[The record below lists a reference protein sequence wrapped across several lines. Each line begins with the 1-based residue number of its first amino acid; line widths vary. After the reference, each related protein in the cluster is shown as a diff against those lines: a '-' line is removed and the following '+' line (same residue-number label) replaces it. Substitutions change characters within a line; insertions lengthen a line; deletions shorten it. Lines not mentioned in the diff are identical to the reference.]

1 MVILQEQKR
10 RFGVI
15 FAALFGI
22 LVIGTVG
29 FHLIEGWS
37 FVDCLYMSVITLST
51 VGFGEPKP
59 MGETGRIFVMFYI
72 VAGVSVVTYT
82 VGTLTRMV
90 IEGEVQQLLGRRRSM
105 TKIRKLRDHYIICG
119 FGRIGQMV
127 AAEFERR
134 PLPFVLIEKD
144 ENKVRR
150 LPPDYPVVV
159 GDATEEEALLNAGVD
174 RAKGLVTVLHSD
186 AANLFVTLSARE
198 MNPKLFIIARYEEE
212 RTKNKLLRA
221 GADKVVSP
229 YIIGGTRM
237 AMAVLRPA
245 VIDFIELA
253 TQSESLGLQM
263 EEILVPPDSP
273 LLGVKLS
280 ESGIRSSLEIIVVAV
295 KKRSGHMEFNPS
307 AHTTLEEGDRMIA
320 IGEAGQLARLEDMVA
335 GREVQRRERPGADS
349 WGPRGD

>member
-1 MVILQEQKR
+1 MTVDHEKRLNFAIIL
-10 RFGVI
+10 G
-15 FAALFGI
+15 ALVAI
-22 LVIGTVG
+22 LLAGTMG
-29 FHLIEGWS
+29 YHLLEGWDFLDS
-37 FVDCLYMSVITLST
+37 LYMAVITITT
-51 VGFGEPKP
+51 VGFGEVHPLSH
-59 MGETGRIFVMFYI
+59 TGRIFTMFYLL
-72 VAGVSVVTYT
+72 AGVSLVTYT
-82 VGTLTRMV
+82 IGTLTRMV
-90 IEGEVQQLLGRRRSM
+90 IEGEVQQLFGRRRTM
-105 TKIRKLRDHYIICG
+105 TKIKKLRDHYIICG

-127 AAEFERR
+127 ADEFERR
-134 PLPFVLIEKD
+134 PMPFVVVENNIEKAR
-144 ENKVRR
+144 K
-150 LPPDYPVVV
+150 LPPEYPIIV
-159 GDATEEEALLNAGVD
+159 GDATEEETLINAGIE

-198 MNPKLFIIARYEEE
+198 INPKLFIIARYEEE

-273 LLGVKLS
+273 LIGSNLKDAD
-280 ESGIRSSLEIIVVAV
+280 IRSNLDIIIVAI

-307 AHTTLEEGDRMIA
+307 ATTVIGEGDRMIA
-320 IGEAGQLARLEDMVA
+320 IGETSQLQKLEYMMGVDH
-335 GREVQRRERPGADS
+335 RSRNED
-349 WGPRGD
+349 